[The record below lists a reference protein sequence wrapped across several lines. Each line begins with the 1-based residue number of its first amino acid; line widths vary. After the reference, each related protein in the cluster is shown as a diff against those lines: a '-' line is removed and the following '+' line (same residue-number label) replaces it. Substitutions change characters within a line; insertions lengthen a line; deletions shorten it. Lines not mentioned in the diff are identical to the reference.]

1 MGASPSFSLPLLP
14 ESYLSLMRK
23 GGKSPKVRTLV
34 LTISSQSMYLG
45 EIPEACIPWARQS
58 KIKSKIKSKINLQ
71 GGTFQ
76 YRRPVKKVKGGLG
89 EIGTHREA
97 IDPASVAI

>member
-34 LTISSQSMYLG
+34 LTIFSQSMYLG